1 MKNTFNQVK
10 TMLEIM
16 GGIAG
21 VNKQQQAGAVSG
33 GATNAPNKAGAVT
46 GAGSTSAKPP
56 LPPQKTSQYST
67 PAAYYESS
75 DGGDS
80 AYQAYLD
87 AQKALGDHAP
97 FKFSQADWFESVKDK
112 IKQPDEFSYDLD
124 KDAFYQQYADKHME
138 QARLAMADTMGQA
151 AAMTGGYGNSYAQ
164 SVGQQAYNAQLDKLN
179 DIAPDLYQAALERY
193 KMGKEDMY
201 AQYDLGAS
209 EYTREYG
216 KYLDEYSRL
225 LTDLGLAQE
234 NYALSQGGDDD
245 IITWRPT
252 GTLDSNE
259 NPVYMSSD
267 GKNQAFGAGIN
278 PYTGEKHPDAEK
290 GTFSNGYQ
298 PDNINGTKLKNTGMS
313 TDITGANQ
321 PIWEANGKYWLWAG
335 DGYVEVDI
343 SDMDVR
349 ETPNASNKK
358 KTNSGTGGGPSGK
371 YSANYVK

>member
-21 VNKQQQAGAVSG
+21 VNKQQQAGAVGS
-33 GATNAPNKAGAVT
+33 AANTPNKVGAATV
-46 GAGSTSAKPP
+46 AGSTSAKPP
-56 LPPQKTSQYST
+56 LPPQKMSQYNT
-67 PAAYYESS
+67 PAASYEPADS
-75 DGGDS
+75 GGS

-112 IKQPDEFSYDLD
+112 IKQPNEFSYDLD
-124 KDAFYQQYADKHME
+124 KDAFYQQYADKYME

-179 DIAPDLYQAALERY
+179 DVAPDLYQAALERY

-201 AQYDLGAS
+201 DQYDLGAS
-209 EYTREYG
+209 EYVREYG
-216 KYLDEYSRL
+216 EYLDEYSRL
-225 LTDLGLAQE
+225 LNDLGLAQE

-245 IITWRPT
+245 VITWRPT
-252 GTLDSNE
+252 GTLDSNG

-267 GKNQAFGAGIN
+267 GKNQAFGDKIN
-278 PYTGEKHPDAEK
+278 PYTGEKHPDAEY

-298 PDNINGTKLKNTGMS
+298 PDNINGTKLRSTGY
-313 TDITGANQ
+313 
-321 PIWEANGKYWLWAG
+321 EANIGGRSYPIYVAGGKEWVWVEELG
-335 DGYVEVDI
+335 EYVEPYYVDDEEKK
-343 SDMDVR
+343 S
-349 ETPNASNKK
+349 TTSKK